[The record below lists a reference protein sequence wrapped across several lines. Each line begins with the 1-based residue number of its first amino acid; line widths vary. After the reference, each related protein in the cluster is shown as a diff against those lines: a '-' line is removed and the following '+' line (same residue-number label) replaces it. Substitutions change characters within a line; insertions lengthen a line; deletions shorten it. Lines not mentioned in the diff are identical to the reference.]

1 MKQPESRQ
9 KSVSSLTSAVKRA
22 LLPYKGIS
30 CSKHPDETYFN
41 NVHQA
46 IVIYLPSNLNSNV
59 ASNLTITVPSSFI

>member
-30 CSKHPDETYFN
+30 CSKHTDETYFN
-41 NVHQA
+41 KVHQA
-46 IVIYLPSNLNSNV
+46 IVIYLLSNLNSNV
-59 ASNLTITVPSSFI
+59 ASNLTITPSSFF